1 MYRVINMDIDFSE
14 KLKGFDD
21 VWRRVCRQKTAGS
34 PAPHSPV
41 KPARCKQQSRARR
54 FDPGRR

>member
-1 MYRVINMDIDFSE
+1 MINMNIDFSE

-21 VWRRVCRQKTAGS
+21 VWRRVCRQKATDS